1 MTVWLTV
8 LVGVFLAV
16 VVADR
21 VVAVVA
27 TRLASRHLLASA
39 GLVTVVSH
47 LRVQVRGAPFLTQ
60 ALRGRYRSVY
70 VTGRGLR
77 IGPITDGRLRG
88 VLRGARVPLRSV
100 LAGAV
105 HEVPAARLD
114 ASVVVPY
121 AQLPALTRID
131 GLVVVPD
138 GDYLAVTAPMPVPGV
153 GSLVRVAGRGELHV
167 VDGQVRLAMSG
178 LRVAGVAL
186 PGVVVG
192 QLSRALGGTIAIP
205 PLPYGLAIV
214 DVRVGADG
222 LVVRC
227 TAEHPVLRPVEPAA
241 VPVADAGPPA
251 VPMEAG

>member
-8 LVGVFLAV
+8 VVSVFLAV

-27 TRLASRHLLASA
+27 TRLASRHLLAGVVS
-39 GLVTVVSH
+39 VVSH

-60 ALRGRYRSVY
+60 ALRGRYRYVY
-70 VTGRGLR
+70 VTGQGLR
-77 IGPITDGRLRG
+77 IGPITDGRLRA
-88 VLRGARVPLRSV
+88 VLRGARIPLRSA
-100 LAGAV
+100 LAGTV
-105 HEVPAARLD
+105 REVPATRLD

-138 GDYLAVTAPMPVPGV
+138 GDHLAVTAPMPVPGV
-153 GSLVRVAGRGELHV
+153 GSLVRVTGRGELLV
-167 VDGQVRLAMSG
+167 VDGQVRLAIAG

-186 PGVVVG
+186 PGVMVG
-192 QLSRALGGTIAIP
+192 QLSRALGGSIAIP

-214 DVRVGADG
+214 DVRVGVDG
-222 LVVRC
+222 VVVRC
-227 TAEHPVLRPVEPAA
+227 TAESPVLRPVEPAA
-241 VPVADAGPPA
+241 VPVVDAGPPA

>member
-1 MTVWLTV
+1 MSVWLTV
-8 LVGVFLAV
+8 LVSVFLAV

-27 TRLASRHLLASA
+27 TRLARRHLASA
-39 GLVTVVSH
+39 GLISLVSH

-60 ALRGRYRSVY
+60 ALRGRYRYVY
-70 VTGRGLR
+70 VAGQGLR
-77 IGPITDGRLRG
+77 IGPITDGRLRA

-100 LAGAV
+100 LAGV
-105 HEVPAARLD
+105 VREVPAARLD
-114 ASVVVPY
+114 ASVVLPY
-121 AQLPALTRID
+121 DQLPALTRID

-138 GDYLAVTAPMPVPGV
+138 GDHVTVTAPMPVPGV

-167 VDGQVRLAMSG
+167 VDGQVRLSMAG
-178 LRVAGVAL
+178 LRVAGVTL
-186 PGVVVG
+186 PGVMVG
-192 QLSRALGGTIAIP
+192 QLSQALGGTIAIP
-205 PLPYGLAIV
+205 PLPYGLAII

-227 TAEHPVLRPVEPAA
+227 TAERPVLRTMEPAV